1 MYAIVNI
8 AGQQFKVEE
17 DQKIFVHRLEGKE
30 DTKVSFDDVLLIGN
44 NGKIFVG
51 DPVIQGAKVSAK
63 ILEHLKADKIIVFK
77 KKRRKGYSVKNAHR
91 QFLTKIQ
98 IEKIFAKGGSA
109 SGGEEKTATK
119 KESAKAVA
127 KTETPAK
134 VPAKKPTKTKTTTK
148 KATAK
153 KTEAKVTTSKKPTA
167 KKTTPKKEGGKKA

>member
-8 AGQQFKVEE
+8 AGKQFKVEE

-30 DTKVSFDDVLLIGN
+30 DTKVSFDEVLLIDN
-44 NGKIFVG
+44 NGKVSIG

-63 ILEHLKADKIIVFK
+63 ILEHLKADKVIVFK

-98 IEKIFAKGGSA
+98 IEKISAKGGSA
-109 SGGEEKTATK
+109 SGGEEKVTAK
-119 KESAKAVA
+119 KESVKAVA

-134 VPAKKPTKTKTTTK
+134 APAK

-153 KTEAKVTTSKKPTA
+153 KAEAKVTISKKPTA
-167 KKTTPKKEGGKKA
+167 KKTTTKKEGGKKA

>member
-30 DTKVSFDDVLLIGN
+30 DTKVSFDDVLLIDN
-44 NGKIFVG
+44 NGKISIG

-63 ILEHLKADKIIVFK
+63 ILEHIKADKIIVFK

-98 IEKIFAKGGSA
+98 IEKI
-109 SGGEEKTATK
+109 EEKATAK

-127 KTETPAK
+127 KTEIPVKA
-134 VPAKKPTKTKTTTK
+134 PAKKPTKTKTTSK

>member
-30 DTKVSFDDVLLIGN
+30 DTKVSFDDVLLIDN
-44 NGKIFVG
+44 NGKVSIG

-63 ILEHLKADKIIVFK
+63 ILEHVKADKVIVFK

-98 IEKIFAKGGSA
+98 IEKI
-109 SGGEEKTATK
+109 EEKAAAK
-119 KESAKAVA
+119 KESGKTVA
-127 KTETPAK
+127 KIEIPAKTPA
-134 VPAKKPTKTKTTTK
+134 K

-153 KTEAKVTTSKKPTA
+153 KAEAKATTSKKPTA
-167 KKTTPKKEGGKKA
+167 KKTTPKKESDKKA